1 MIRNLP
7 DDGPLTEILTEISG
21 KSGQNGS
28 NSVEISSVKT
38 EPKNRLKPA
47 SIQGLAS
54 KRVFETLVEVAGIEP
69 ETPCPQNPVNM
80 QDSDFSVEALTEIL
94 TEISGTDR
102 QMLARIVKR
111 WGSLSDEL
119 KQAVLR
125 VVG

>member
-69 ETPCPQNPVNM
+69 ASRN
-80 QDSDFSVEALTEIL
+80 
-94 TEISGTDR
+94 
-102 QMLARIVKR
+102 
-111 WGSLSDEL
+111 LSDP
-119 KQAVLR
+119 ASTR
-125 VVG
+125 VVHLII